1 MKRKKWRQRYG
12 EISDE
17 RKKRGMV
24 GNREG
29 RGREREKE
37 KLGKMGMGM

>member
-1 MKRKKWRQRYG
+1 VKRKSGDKDG
-12 EISDE
+12 EICDE